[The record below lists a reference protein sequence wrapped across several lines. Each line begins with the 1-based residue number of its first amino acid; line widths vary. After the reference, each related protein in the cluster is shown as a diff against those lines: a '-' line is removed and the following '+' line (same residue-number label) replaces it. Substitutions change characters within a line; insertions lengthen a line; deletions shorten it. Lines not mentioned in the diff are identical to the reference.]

1 MELYVLDKNLNRI
14 GVIDEFSSLI
24 WNRKYNTSGNFELY
38 LPSTEDNIKILKLD
52 NIIYKKGDDEAGYIQ
67 HRELAL
73 DENGKETLCVI
84 GNFIT
89 GYIDKRIIW
98 NSINFSGLTEVAMRK
113 IVNDNCINPSD
124 TNRKIPLLSL
134 GTLKNYSEISNFQ
147 STGDNCLY
155 KLEELSNTSGLGYKV
170 VIDLE
175 NKKLKFQVYKGV
187 DRSTE
192 QFDVAPVIFS
202 KDRENILSEEYTEDY
217 SEYRNTALVIGSSKQ
232 ATINNTNTGLD
243 RYELFID
250 AHDIQDKKY
259 EGETEVTI
267 SDTDYTNLLVQKGNE
282 KLFECKEIKTFEST
296 VNTNGNNVYK
306 VDYDL
311 GDIITY
317 QDKRWGVQVSTR
329 ITEIQ
334 EIYEGGK
341 IQIVPTFG
349 NSIPTII
356 DKIRKMVK

>member
-1 MELYVLDKNLNRI
+1 MFQRI
-14 GVIDEFSSLI
+14 
-24 WNRKYNTSGNFELY
+24 RNFELY

-155 KLEELSNTSGLGYKV
+155 KLEELSNTSGLGFKV
-170 VIDLE
+170 SIDLT
-175 NKKLKFQVYKGV
+175 NKTLIFNIYKGL
-187 DRSTE
+187 DRSVE
-192 QFDVAPVIFS
+192 QSDRAPVIFS
-202 KDRENILSEEYTEDY
+202 KERENILSEEYTEDY
-217 SEYRNTALVIGSSKQ
+217 NQYRNTCLVAGCGEGVTRKKT
-232 ATINNTNTGLD
+232 AVNNNNSGLN
-243 RYELFID
+243 RHELYVD
-250 AHDIQDKKY
+250 AKDIQNTKTVDN
-259 EGETEVTI
+259 EDIII
-267 SDTDYTNLLVQKGNE
+267 SDADYIPLLVQRGNE